1 MFALADINSF
11 YASCEKVFRP
21 DLRNEPVIVLSNND
35 GCVIAR
41 SPEAK
46 ALGIRMGQPWFQVR
60 QMRLEKK
67 IHVFSS
73 NYALYRS
80 MSQRVMAV
88 LESLSPAVEPYSIDE
103 MFIDDTVDFIEEMPA
118 NVVDKILQNTS
129 PDTRKLINQFLKYPE
144 NSAGSV
150 MTVEYVSLKSDMNIG
165 QALNHIKKVGIDNE
179 TIDIC
184 YIIDNQRKLVG
195 FISLK
200 SLIFLDDILPLVDA
214 METNVISAITTD
226 DQEFIASQFRK
237 YDLTSMPVVD
247 NEGRLVGII
256 TIDDVVDVIDQ
267 ENTEDFQKMAA
278 MNPSDEEYLKESVF
292 SLAKHR
298 IIWLLVLM
306 ISATATGTIIR
317 RYEEVLQSVVILAAF
332 IPMLMDPGGNAGSQ
346 SSTLIIRGIALGE
359 IQLKDIGKILWKEF
373 RVSLIVGI
381 TLAAVN
387 FLRIYYIDR
396 AGLTISLV
404 VCASL
409 LFTVVIAKVV
419 GGVLPIMAK
428 AFKLDPAIM
437 ASPLITTIVDAC
449 ALVVYFGLSTHF
461 LNLA

>member
-1 MFALADINSF
+1 MENILPYLENNQLAKLKEVLIEENPVDIAELFEDLPKDQCLKLFRILPKDLAAETFS
-11 YASCEKVFRP
+11 YLSSEKQQ
-21 DLRNEPVIVLSNND
+21 EIVENITDEEIKHIIN
-35 GCVIAR
+35 
-41 SPEAK
+41 
-46 ALGIRMGQPWFQVR
+46 
-60 QMRLEKK
+60 
-67 IHVFSS
+67 
-73 NYALYRS
+73 
-80 MSQRVMAV
+80 
-88 LESLSPAVEPYSIDE
+88 E

-118 NVVDKILQNTS
+118 NIVDKILQNTS

-165 QALNHIKKVGIDNE
+165 QALNHIKKVGINNE

-184 YIIDNQRKLVG
+184 YVIDNQRKLVG

-200 SLIFLDDILPLVDA
+200 SLIFLDDIIPLVDA
-214 METNVISAITTD
+214 METNVISATTTD
-226 DQEFIASQFRK
+226 DQEVIASLFRK

-247 NEGRLVGII
+247 IEGRLVGII

-298 IIWLLVLM
+298 IVWLLVLM

-332 IPMLMDPGGNAGSQ
+332 IPMLMDTGGNAGSQ

-359 IQLKDIGKILWKEF
+359 IQLSDIGKILWKEF
-373 RVSLIVGI
+373 RVSLIVGV
-381 TLAAVN
+381 TLATVN
-387 FLRIYYIDR
+387 FLRIYFIDK

-409 LFTVVIAKVV
+409 LFTVIIAKVV
-419 GGVLPIMAK
+419 GGILPILAK

-449 ALVVYFGLSTHF
+449 ALIVYFALSTHF

>member
-1 MFALADINSF
+1 MENILSYLENNQLAKLKEVLIEENPVDIAELFEDLPKDQCLKLFRILPKDLAAETFS
-11 YASCEKVFRP
+11 YLSSEKQQ
-21 DLRNEPVIVLSNND
+21 EIVENITDEEIKHIIN
-35 GCVIAR
+35 
-41 SPEAK
+41 
-46 ALGIRMGQPWFQVR
+46 
-60 QMRLEKK
+60 
-67 IHVFSS
+67 
-73 NYALYRS
+73 
-80 MSQRVMAV
+80 
-88 LESLSPAVEPYSIDE
+88 E

-118 NVVDKILQNTS
+118 NIVDKILQNTS

-165 QALNHIKKVGIDNE
+165 QALNHIKKVGINNE

-184 YIIDNQRKLVG
+184 YVIDNQRKLVG

-200 SLIFLDDILPLVDA
+200 SLIFLDDIIPLVDA
-214 METNVISAITTD
+214 METNVISATTTD
-226 DQEFIASQFRK
+226 DQEVIASLFRK

-278 MNPSDEEYLKESVF
+278 MDPSDEEYLKESVF

-298 IIWLLVLM
+298 IVWLLVLM

-332 IPMLMDPGGNAGSQ
+332 IPMLMDTGGNAGSQ

-359 IQLKDIGKILWKEF
+359 IQLSDIGKILWKEF
-373 RVSLIVGI
+373 RVSLIVGV
-381 TLAAVN
+381 TLATVN
-387 FLRIYYIDR
+387 FLRIYFIDK

-409 LFTVVIAKVV
+409 LFTVIIAKVV
-419 GGVLPIMAK
+419 GGILPILAK

-449 ALVVYFGLSTHF
+449 ALIVYFALSTHF